1 MRKPRSALLFFVL
14 LALGLFWTVPAE
26 DLPETAY
33 DESEVLPFEGAPLV
47 LDVMPQATAS
57 TNEAESGALRG
68 QSAMSCRA
76 THTRIAGTEAHRSA
90 EARVAL
96 ALLCTLLC

>member
-1 MRKPRSALLFFVL
+1 MRESRTALIFFVL
-14 LALGLFWTVPAE
+14 LALGLFVAVPAE

-33 DESEVLPFEGAPLV
+33 DESEGVPYESTPLISE
-47 LDVMPQATAS
+47 VMPLAAGLVTQAAPNALRLQLTNPPEATARRID
-57 TNEAESGALRG
+57 GAD
-68 QSAMSCRA
+68 
-76 THTRIAGTEAHRSA
+76 AHRFA